1 MKLVSI
7 YICYSN
13 SKHLIKKKKKKRFS
27 VKYVEDKAV
36 LFTTDIPNS
45 YEEALCGTVE
55 DVYPTVDFGIDKGSQ
70 MDDIFAL
77 QRRLLPEAKGKGPLV
92 NSEFYPGWLTHWQES
107 NQRRDADVVANT
119 LKSMLEAGA
128 SVNFY
133 MFFGGT
139 NFGFSAGANDWG
151 IGSYQADITSYDY
164 DAPMDEA
171 GDPTVKYTKIR
182 AVIEEFF
189 GQKLL
194 SPPEVA
200 AKMELPSITMKSLAL
215 LLSEKSRSYLGSS
228 VVIGNKPKTFEE
240 LDQFSGFV
248 LYETVLPELKRDPA
262 LLTVNGLRDRAI
274 VFVDDVSVCY
284 NLINF
289 FFYN

>member
-1 MKLVSI
+1 M
-7 YICYSN
+7 
-13 SKHLIKKKKKKRFS
+13 
-27 VKYVEDKAV
+27 
-36 LFTTDIPNS
+36 
-45 YEEALCGTVE
+45 CGTID

-70 MDDIFAL
+70 MDEIFAL
-77 QRRLLPEAKGKGPLV
+77 QRQLLPAGKGKGPLV

-107 NQRRDADVVANT
+107 NQRRDASVVADT

-151 IGSYQADITSYDY
+151 IGTYQADITSYDY

-171 GDPTVKYTKIR
+171 GDPTEKYTKIR
-182 AVIEEFF
+182 AVIEAFF
-189 GQKLL
+189 GQTLQ
-194 SPPEVA
+194 SPPA
-200 AKMELPSITMKSLAL
+200 IAPKISLPSITMEPLAL
-215 LLSEKSRSYLGSS
+215 LLSDKSRSYLGSS
-228 VVIGNKPKTFEE
+228 PVTASKPKTFEE

-248 LYETVLPELKRDPA
+248 LYETVLPEFKRDPA

-274 VFVDDVSVCY
+274 VLVDDVSCFCSFCV
-284 NLINF
+284 IF
-289 FFYN
+289 